1 MNYNWV
7 ILDNCSLESVLTNKY
22 LAKNVRKCNSEE
34 KLLMLKNSGHLSFNQ
49 MRYLLLFPMKSPI
62 NESSMENIL
71 YFSDIAN
78 IAGFNINMDTS
89 KEKLI
94 NVHIKDSKRIH
105 FKVCVEG
112 ISTSISITPPCSLIL
127 LMFPILLSIYR

>member
-1 MNYNWV
+1 
-7 ILDNCSLESVLTNKY
+7 
-22 LAKNVRKCNSEE
+22 
-34 KLLMLKNSGHLSFNQ
+34 MLKNSGHLSFNQ

-78 IAGFNINMDTS
+78 IAGFNINMETS

-94 NVHIKDSKRIH
+94 NVHIKDSKIIH

-127 LMFPILLSIYR
+127 LMFPLTPTLIYLPLKIVMFN